1 MPVLLSRP
9 LSTVLRIALGALS
22 VDAALAVRDLVT
34 EGGSAPVVR
43 LVSWGVVAVGI
54 VMALRRHRELE
65 QWTRERQQVED
76 ELRASEQRFAG
87 ILSIAVDSIISVDE
101 SFRIVHFN
109 RGAEDTFGYTAEEA
123 AGRPLTD
130 LIPARYRGGHGD
142 HMAMFA
148 RAPERARRMGE
159 RREIFGLRN
168 GGEEFPAEASISKL
182 ELPGGRLLFTVVLRD
197 ITTRKRVEDDER
209 FLSESAATL
218 SGTLSMPDVRQ
229 LVADLP
235 VPRIA
240 DAALVD
246 WCEDDGSFTR
256 VTSQWH
262 RESLTPALRALA
274 TDHPLTAESPWPAVD
289 VLRRGSAHLVEA
301 VDDDWLEAHEE
312 NAAAVAH
319 WRSLGAQALLLL
331 PLQVGDRPLGV
342 LTLVST
348 APGRRFGADEQAV
361 AAKFASL
368 ASVALENARLYE
380 AAQRAN
386 RARDE
391 VLGVVSHDLRN
402 PLSAIAMCARV
413 LRHSPPDDPAARDDL
428 LGTISQ
434 STEWMKRLI
443 QDLLDVASIDRGQLS
458 LERQREPVDAMVTAA
473 VGMFGL
479 EAHNHG
485 LALEEH
491 VEEGMPPVLADADR
505 VTQVLGNLLR
515 NAVKFTPDGGRITVA
530 ARRQG
535 DLVELSV
542 ADTGRGIEDDAQARI
557 FDRYWHD
564 GSGARAA
571 GTGLGLS
578 IARGIIEAHDGRI
591 WVESRVGVG
600 TTVRF
605 TLPLAPG
612 LEDEPGAE

>member
-1 MPVLLSRP
+1 MPALLSRS
-9 LSTVLRIALGALS
+9 LSTVLKVALVALS
-22 VDAALAVRDLVT
+22 VDAALAVRDVAT
-34 EGGSAPVVR
+34 GTGSAPLVR
-43 LVSWGVVAVGI
+43 LVAWAVVAVGI
-54 VMALRRHRELE
+54 VMALRRHSELE
-65 QWTRERQQVED
+65 RWTQERQQVED
-76 ELRASEQRFAG
+76 ELRASEQQFAG

-109 RGAEDTFGYTAEEA
+109 RGAEETFGYTADEA
-123 AGRPLTD
+123 MGRPLTD
-130 LIPARYRGGHGD
+130 LIPARYRSGHGD

-159 RREIFGLRN
+159 RREIFGLRKD
-168 GGEEFPAEASISKL
+168 GEEFPAEASISKL
-182 ELPGGRLLFTVVLRD
+182 ALPGGRLLFTVVLRD

-218 SGTLSMPDVRQ
+218 SGTLSITDVRQ
-229 LVADLP
+229 RVADLP

-246 WCEDDGSFTR
+246 WCEDDGAFTR

-274 TDHPLTAESPWPAVD
+274 TSHPLTAESPWPAVD
-289 VLRRGSAHLVEA
+289 VLRRGTAHLVER
-301 VDDDWLEAHEE
+301 VDDEWLEAHEE
-312 NAAAVAH
+312 DPAAMAH
-319 WRSLGAQALLLL
+319 WRSLDAHALLLL

-348 APGRRFGADEQAV
+348 TAARRFGADEQAV
-361 AAKFASL
+361 ASKFASL

-380 AAQRAN
+380 AARRAN

-413 LRHSPPDDPAARDDL
+413 LRHSPPDDAAARDDL

-458 LERQREPVDAMVTAA
+458 LERRREPVDAMVAA
-473 VGMFGL
+473 ATGMFGL
-479 EAHNHG
+479 EAGNHG
-485 LALEEH
+485 LTLVES
-491 VEEGMPPVLADADR
+491 VEEGLPPVLADADR

-530 ARRQG
+530 ARRSG

-542 ADTGRGIEDDAQARI
+542 ADTGRGIAEEAQARI

-578 IARGIIEAHDGRI
+578 IARGIVEAHEGRI
-591 WVESRVGVG
+591 WVQSRVGSG

-605 TLPLAPG
+605 TLPLAAG
-612 LEDEPGAE
+612 VEDEAAAD